1 MGSYEQIE
9 ELMQPKMEPCLK
21 QEIIENMLCP
31 DLTSK
36 EKEEYSAMLSQF
48 PNLFIN
54 SYEEIRGFKGEDL
67 HIELKDRAQP
77 VRQKLRRM
85 GAEQMQALREEVG
98 RERGRENI

>member
-48 PNLFIN
+48 PNLFIT

-67 HIELKDRAQP
+67 HIELKDFCP
-77 VRQKLRRM
+77 PKVKKN
-85 GAEQMQALREEVG
+85 GC
-98 RERGRENI
+98 